1 MNVTMKLR
9 DILKVWGG
17 LGFIGV
23 LLFVTGISPK
33 MVVLDVINIVIG
45 SGIIIYGVF
54 ALVGA
59 IISVRTSSTSCEENE
74 DLLDTYMTFRE

>member
-9 DILKVWGG
+9 DILKIWGVI
-17 LGFIGV
+17 GFIGI

-45 SGIIIYGVF
+45 SGIIIYSVF
-54 ALVGA
+54 ALIGA
-59 IISVRTSSTSCEENE
+59 ISSVRTSSTSGEEKE
-74 DLLDTYMTFRE
+74 DLLDMYMTFRE